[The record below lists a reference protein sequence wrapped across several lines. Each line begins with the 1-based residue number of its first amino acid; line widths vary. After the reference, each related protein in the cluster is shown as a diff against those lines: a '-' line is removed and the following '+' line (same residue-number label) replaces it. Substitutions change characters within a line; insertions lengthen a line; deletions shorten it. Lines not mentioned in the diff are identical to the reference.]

1 MSVLMVLV
9 FLFFNLYPCSPNNG
23 FFQTETIDLSDQKSR
38 SDRSRKFF
46 RRSNLNKNSSIDSD
60 GLPYVGQVSIRFWNF
75 IFFCVFLVLY
85 HVELR

>member
-1 MSVLMVLV
+1 MSVLMVVV

-46 RRSNLNKNSSIDSD
+46 RRSNINKNSSIDSD
-60 GLPYVGQVSIRFWNF
+60 GLPHVGQVSIRF
-75 IFFCVFLVLY
+75 
-85 HVELR
+85 